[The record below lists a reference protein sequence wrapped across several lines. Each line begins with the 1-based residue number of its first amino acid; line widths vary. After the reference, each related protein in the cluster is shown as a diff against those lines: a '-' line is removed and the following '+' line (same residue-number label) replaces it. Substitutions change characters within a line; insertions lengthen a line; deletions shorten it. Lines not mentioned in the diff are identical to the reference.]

1 MGASMRL
8 SEVAREA
15 LRLQRQLLQEPSLRR
30 NRAHG
35 QRLVRVG
42 LQRHSGAKAQG
53 GQQHGSVVT
62 CEGILKKPGR
72 ETSHLPSLPWV
83 VCFLSFFVLQVLP
96 MAMRHNSRRVA
107 HSVSEKNTGGGGVAE
122 TQEASARAEGRGAG
136 RPREPLCRPHHAP
149 PSRARRTPH
158 PHHARVPHDGHR
170 RRSARGP
177 WSTWPVRLGRAR
189 QKGGWS
195 GPSENARS
203 R

>member
-1 MGASMRL
+1 MYMGASMRL

-62 CEGILKKPGR
+62 CEGILKKPVLFGN
-72 ETSHLPSLPWV
+72 
-83 VCFLSFFVLQVLP
+83 CFLSFFSSRCSKCSRWPCVTTHGALHTQSQRKTRGVGGWLRRKRQVRGP
-96 MAMRHNSRRVA
+96 R
-107 HSVSEKNTGGGGVAE
+107 GGV
-122 TQEASARAEGRGAG
+122 RAVPESRFAA
-136 RPREPLCRPHHAP
+136 PITHPHHA
-149 PSRARRTPH
+149 RGTPH
-158 PHHARVPHDGHR
+158 PHHARVPHDGHG